1 MIIKNQPDMSI
12 LVSRLEKRTKGT
24 MDKKVSVYLDK
35 GIEIGGTI
43 TVDDALNT
51 TSENPVQNKVIA
63 TKINELDTTIGDI
76 ETILHTLNEG
86 EES

>member
-1 MIIKNQPDMSI
+1 MKVKNQPDMSI

-24 MDKKVSVYLDK
+24 MDKKVSVFLDE

-43 TVDDALNT
+43 TVDDALST
-51 TSENPVQNKVIA
+51 TSPNPVQNKVIA
-63 TKINELDTTIGDI
+63 EAIGDI
-76 ETILHTLNEG
+76 ESILHTLNEG